1 MPKCEKPRRCVICG
15 AGPVNNA
22 GALLPLLRPQDFIIA
37 ADKGLRLI
45 ERLKLNP
52 DLIVADFDSLQ
63 RKRAMRYQVPV
74 VELPVKKDD
83 TDTMAAARLG
93 LERGFKDF
101 LLLGASGGRLDHTM
115 ANFAVMLFLLR
126 HGAKAMLADEKNI
139 VRMVLPGRVVIE
151 PVENSNLSLL
161 AYAGD
166 VCGLSVRH
174 AVYELENAVLTPDFP
189 LGVSNSFKDNANV
202 EITFRQGI
210 LIIIISK
217 D

>member
-1 MPKCEKPRRCVICG
+1 MGKGK
-15 AGPVNNA
+15 
-22 GALLPLLRPQDFIIA
+22 LRLQ
-37 ADKGLRLI
+37 LI

-52 DLIVADFDSLQ
+52 DLIVADFDSLN
-63 RKRAMRYQVPV
+63 KSRAMSYQVPI
-74 VELPVKKDD
+74 VELPVRKDD

-93 LERGFKDF
+93 IERGFKDF

-126 HGAKAMLADEKNI
+126 HGAQAMLADEKNI
-139 VRMVLPGRVVIE
+139 VKMVLPGRVVVE

-166 VCGLSVRH
+166 VCGLTVRC
-174 AVYELENAVLTPDFP
+174 AQYELENAVLTPDFP
-189 LGVSNSFKDNANV
+189 LGVSNGFKNSDNV
-202 EITFRQGI
+202 EITFAKGV

>member
-15 AGPVNNA
+15 AGPVNDA
-22 GALLPLLRPQDFIIA
+22 GVLRSLLRPQDFIIA
-37 ADKGLRLI
+37 ADKGLELI

-52 DLIVADFDSLQ
+52 DLIVADFDSLN
-63 RKRAMRYQVPV
+63 KNSAMSYQVPI
-74 VELPVKKDD
+74 VELPVRKDD

-93 LERGFKDF
+93 LERGYKDF
-101 LLLGASGGRLDHTM
+101 LLLGASGGRLDHTLG
-115 ANFAVMLFLLR
+115 NFALMLFLLR
-126 HGAKAMLADEKNI
+126 HGAQAMLADEKNI
-139 VRMVLPGRVVIE
+139 VKMMLPGRVVIE

-166 VCGLSVRH
+166 VCGLNIFN
-174 AVYELENAVLTPDFP
+174 AEYELENAVLTPDFP
-189 LGVSNSFKDNANV
+189 LGVSNCFKNSDNV
-202 EITFRQGI
+202 EITFDNGV